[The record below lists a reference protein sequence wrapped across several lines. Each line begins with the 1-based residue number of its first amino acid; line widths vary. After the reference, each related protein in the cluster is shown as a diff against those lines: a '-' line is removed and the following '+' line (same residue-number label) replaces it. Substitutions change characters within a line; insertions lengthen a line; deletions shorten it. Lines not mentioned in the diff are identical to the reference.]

1 MGLVPTTTTTTATTA
16 GNRGK
21 NKSRSPESYHSLAR
35 RSEAAEI
42 LQSYEML
49 SWWSFARCESL
60 AQTRLHFQNIVAGF
74 TDEDEASFVHW
85 RVDHSPHPA
94 KQAALVASR
103 KGKERVSAGF
113 AGDGAGAGAGGRPS
127 DLDATAA
134 AGRLVGGG
142 SPRSREAGVV
152 NGGANGSPAGSGAK
166 KKRRA
171 G

>member
-1 MGLVPTTTTTTATTA
+1 MATAANTTRA
-16 GNRGK
+16 K

-35 RSEAAEI
+35 RNEAAEI

-60 AQTRLHFQNIVAGF
+60 TQTRLHFQNIIAGF

-103 KGKERVSAGF
+103 KGKERMSAGV
-113 AGDGAGAGAGGRPS
+113 AGDGAGSEASGRPS
-127 DLDATAA
+127 DFDAAP

-142 SPRSREAGVV
+142 SPRSREAGVA
-152 NGGANGSPAGSGAK
+152 NGAANGSPAGSGGK